1 MIKDLAKVLIS
12 VFVATLVIYPVSSI
26 IADILLILWP
36 VSLMNTI
43 IITLVRYIGFF
54 VGVGVVMYIYRG
66 SQQRTMMYGAENPY
80 IGVR

>member
-36 VSLMNTI
+36 ASLMNTI

-54 VGVGVVMYIYRG
+54 VGIGVVMYIYRG
-66 SQQRTMMYGAENPY
+66 SQQRQMIYGEQNPY
-80 IGVR
+80 VGRQ